1 MNFPQMALI
10 EQTFD
15 SKCVKDIPA
24 TVRSEL
30 ERVRIGSKVRPGQQV
45 AITAGS
51 RGIANMAIIIKTVVE
66 FIRECGAEPFIFPA
80 MGSHA
85 GALAEGQKALLST
98 LDITDESMDC
108 PIYST
113 MEVVEIGSSP
123 DGLPV
128 FLDAQAHKANHIMVI
143 NRVKPHTKFKGPIES
158 GMIKMMALGMG
169 KQKGADLY
177 HKAFVKF
184 GMGRVIETVG
194 QVVLEKCPILCGL
207 GVVENGYDETAIIR
221 AVTPNELMTEE
232 KKLLVEAR
240 RRMARIPFSDID
252 LLIIDEMG
260 KNISGTGMD
269 TNITGVNRDI
279 IGTFNSESRTKRLFV
294 RDLTVETEGNAVGIG
309 YADFTTTR
317 LVNKINRIKTY
328 INCITGISPEKA
340 AIPIYFDTDR
350 ECVEAAINC
359 LGMIRPEEVRI
370 VHIRNTLVLDKL
382 NVSRAYESDIA
393 GHKGLK
399 RISKW
404 VPVAFGHDEN
414 IISPFTNPK
423 SA

>member
-1 MNFPQMALI
+1 LI
-10 EQTFD
+10 QNA
-15 SKCVKDIPA
+15 S
-24 TVRSEL
+24 R
-30 ERVRIGSKVRPGQQV
+30 
-45 AITAGS
+45 ITAGS
-51 RGIANMAIIIKTVVE
+51 RGIANMAIIIKTVVNV
-66 FIRECGAEPFIFPA
+66 IKECGAEPFIFPA

-85 GALAEGQKALLST
+85 GAVAEGQKALLST
-98 LDITDESMDC
+98 LDITEESMDC

-158 GMIKMMALGMG
+158 GMVKMMALGMG

-240 RRMARIPFSDID
+240 RRMAR
-252 LLIIDEMG
+252 
-260 KNISGTGMD
+260 
-269 TNITGVNRDI
+269 RD
-279 IGTFNSESRTKRLFV
+279 
-294 RDLTVETEGNAVGIG
+294 G
-309 YADFTTTR
+309 YQYYR
-317 LVNKINRIKTY
+317 Y
-328 INCITGISPEKA
+328 QPG
-340 AIPIYFDTDR
+340 YY
-350 ECVEAAINC
+350 
-359 LGMIRPEEVRI
+359 
-370 VHIRNTLVLDKL
+370 RNV
-382 NVSRAYESDIA
+382 
-393 GHKGLK
+393 
-399 RISKW
+399 
-404 VPVAFGHDEN
+404 
-414 IISPFTNPK
+414 
-423 SA
+423 